1 MSTLLNGS
9 FPPLF
14 DKASGSPIPKDKITA
29 NDVMPAIL
37 YILFALGWIRWIIR
51 FSESVSPNNKN
62 KYIKYFLFWNPIYCH
77 QTDDV
82 FKDKIF
88 IQLWPWILEI
98 KSAETRQ

>member
-37 YILFALGWIRWIIR
+37 YILFALTDFLKLY
-51 FSESVSPNNKN
+51 FS
-62 KYIKYFLFWNPIYCH
+62 LFIYCEPFILSLMFSYDGSNG
-77 QTDDV
+77 TLL
-82 FKDKIF
+82 FKLSVK
-88 IQLWPWILEI
+88 
-98 KSAETRQ
+98 